1 MSAASRRL
9 RIICQIVPYLVPYNK
24 HRDKRIE
31 SWLKEILNQFKISQ
45 YERNKERNRGGGR
58 ERKWKK

>member
-1 MSAASRRL
+1 M

-58 ERKWKK
+58 ERK

>member
-1 MSAASRRL
+1 MSAVSRRL
-9 RIICQIVPYLVPYNK
+9 RIVCQIVPYLVPYNK
-24 HRDKRIE
+24 HKDKRTE

-58 ERKWKK
+58 ERK